1 MSVLRPR
8 PHGYKPDGTLP
19 LINIVLLLV
28 LAFMMAG
35 TFTEPLP
42 ADFDPLRSE
51 AAQPLVDD
59 AAPVILTMDVEGAVT
74 VDGGRFVAE
83 TLEGFLSD
91 LAGSDRSMEM
101 RTDARTPAVFVIKFL
116 SSTERAGLEN
126 VKIVTLDKL

>member
-1 MSVLRPR
+1 MSVLRSS
-8 PHGYKPDGTLP
+8 PHGHKPDGTLP

-59 AAPVILTMDVEGAVT
+59 AGPVVLTMDVEGTLTAE
-74 VDGGRFVAE
+74 GGSLVPE

-91 LAGSDRSMEM
+91 LASRDQALEM
-101 RTDARTPAVFVIKFL
+101 RADARTPAVLVIKFL
-116 SSTERAGLEN
+116 SSAERAGLKN
-126 VKIVTLDKL
+126 VKIVTLGRL